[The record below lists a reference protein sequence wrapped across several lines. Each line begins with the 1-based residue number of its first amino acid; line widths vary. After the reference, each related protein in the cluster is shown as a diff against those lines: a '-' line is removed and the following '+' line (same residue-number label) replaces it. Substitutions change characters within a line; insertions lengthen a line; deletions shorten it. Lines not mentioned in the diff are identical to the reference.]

1 MIKRPKE
8 INKIINQLTSAG
20 HEVYCAGQC
29 VLASYAGKDPQDWD
43 LYTDCPQDKLK
54 EMFPEGEAIG
64 ARTLRLDYTTEIIS
78 DDLNVAD
85 YLEGV
90 IADVVTLQGSIE
102 DQLKIYDLTAECIAE
117 HPQKTP
123 VDPYGGR
130 EDIQAKL
137 LKPVPETEAA
147 YRKDPVRML
156 KAIKYVSMYNFDLHK
171 SLADI
176 IVRNSGLLTQ
186 GDKDDILYEYTQI
199 ITGEYT
205 GKALKMM
212 ADLGLLAGVLGEKAV
227 SSAGKTAVKEFGIL
241 CNNIDKTKQIPLRRM
256 ALVAM
261 CFGKRYND
269 IINNLPY
276 EEEDLKLMIDA
287 DRYSQDLHFAGN
299 DTLLKQFIYKHGWD
313 GFNFYDKLTK
323 AQVIVFD
330 YNDAKIE
337 GREYLIKMI
346 IAERHPIFE
355 EDLAIDVNDIIEAG
369 ITDDVQRAQYLL
381 SLMPEVIH
389 KKPKKNE
396 RNELLKLAKQFNKS
410 KLKTALRGVDWHR

>member
-1 MIKRPKE
+1 
-8 INKIINQLTSAG
+8 
-20 HEVYCAGQC
+20 
-29 VLASYAGKDPQDWD
+29 
-43 LYTDCPQDKLK
+43 
-54 EMFPEGEAIG
+54 
-64 ARTLRLDYTTEIIS
+64 
-78 DDLNVAD
+78 
-85 YLEGV
+85 
-90 IADVVTLQGSIE
+90 
-102 DQLKIYDLTAECIAE
+102 
-117 HPQKTP
+117 
-123 VDPYGGR
+123 
-130 EDIQAKL
+130 
-137 LKPVPETEAA
+137 
-147 YRKDPVRML
+147 
-156 KAIKYVSMYNFDLHK
+156 
-171 SLADI
+171 
-176 IVRNSGLLTQ
+176 
-186 GDKDDILYEYTQI
+186 
-199 ITGEYT
+199 
-205 GKALKMM
+205 
-212 ADLGLLAGVLGEKAV
+212 
-227 SSAGKTAVKEFGIL
+227 
-241 CNNIDKTKQIPLRRM
+241 M